1 MDFAGFCDEAVRAF
15 LLRGRDALFFC
26 LAICYRRAV
35 EVWVARRPGRFP
47 GGTYHAVGMN
57 FGKVRELVMT
67 VMELDA
73 LKDVDVRTVEK
84 EGLVDIREVEIDRSL
99 PLEER
104 KRAYLEA
111 VGNPYAVRVGDMKV
125 RLRFVEDG
133 GSFEEAFENMLR
145 NV

>member
-1 MDFAGFCDEAVRAF
+1 MDFAGFCDEAVREF

-26 LAICYRRAV
+26 LDICCRRAV
-35 EVWVARRPGRFP
+35 EVWGASAGGFP

-73 LKDVDVRTVEK
+73 LKDVDVRSVEK
-84 EGLVDIREVEIDRSL
+84 EGLVDIRKVEIDRSL

-125 RLRFVEDG
+125 KVRFAEDG

>member
-1 MDFAGFCDEAVRAF
+1 MDFAGFCDEAVRVF
-15 LLRGRDALFFC
+15 LLRGGDALFFC
-26 LAICYRRAV
+26 LAICCRRAV

-57 FGKVRELVMT
+57 FGKVRESVMT

-84 EGLVDIREVEIDRSL
+84 EGLVDIRKVEIDRSL

-125 RLRFVEDG
+125 RVRFAENGV
-133 GSFEEAFENMLR
+133 SFEEAFENMLR

>member
-26 LAICYRRAV
+26 LAICCRRAV
-35 EVWVARRPGRFP
+35 EVWGASAGRFP

-84 EGLVDIREVEIDRSL
+84 EGLVDIRKGEIDRSL

-125 RLRFVEDG
+125 RVRFAEDG

>member
-1 MDFAGFCDEAVRAF
+1 
-15 LLRGRDALFFC
+15 
-26 LAICYRRAV
+26 
-35 EVWVARRPGRFP
+35 
-47 GGTYHAVGMN
+47 
-57 FGKVRELVMT
+57 MT
-67 VMELDA
+67 AKELDA
-73 LKDVDVRTVEK
+73 LKGVDIRTVEK
-84 EGLVDIREVEIDRSL
+84 EALADIREVEVDRSL

-125 RLRFVEDG
+125 RVRFMEDG

>member
-26 LAICYRRAV
+26 LAICCRRAV

-125 RLRFVEDG
+125 RVRFMEGG

>member
-26 LAICYRRAV
+26 LAICCRRAV
-35 EVWVARRPGRFP
+35 EVWGASAGRFP

-84 EGLVDIREVEIDRSL
+84 EGLVDTREVEIDRSL

-125 RLRFVEDG
+125 RERFEDG

>member
-15 LLRGRDALFFC
+15 LLRGRGALFFC
-26 LAICYRRAV
+26 LAICCRRAV
-35 EVWVARRPGRFP
+35 EVWGASAGRFP
-47 GGTYHAVGMN
+47 GGTYHAIGMN

-125 RLRFVEDG
+125 KVRFAEDG

>member
-15 LLRGRDALFFC
+15 LLRAGMPYFFV
-26 LAICYRRAV
+26 LLYAAGGLLRSG
-35 EVWVARRPGRFP
+35 ARRPGGFP

-57 FGKVRELVMT
+57 FGKVRESVMT

-99 PLEER
+99 SLEER

-125 RLRFVEDG
+125 RVRFAEDG

>member
-26 LAICYRRAV
+26 LAICCRRAV
-35 EVWVARRPGRFP
+35 EVLGASAGGFP

-57 FGKVRELVMT
+57 FGKVREGIMAAK
-67 VMELDA
+67 ELDA
-73 LKDVDVRTVEK
+73 LKGVYIRTVEK
-84 EGLVDIREVEIDRSL
+84 EALADIREVEVDRSL
-99 PLEER
+99 SLEER

-125 RLRFVEDG
+125 RVRFAEDG

>member
-15 LLRGRDALFFC
+15 LLRGGDALFFC
-26 LAICYRRAV
+26 LDICCRRAV
-35 EVWVARRPGRFP
+35 EVWGASAGRFP
-47 GGTYHAVGMN
+47 GGTYHAIGMN

-125 RLRFVEDG
+125 KVRFAEDG

>member
-1 MDFAGFCDEAVRAF
+1 MRNRFDQQLETLHQELIGMGAMCQEAIAAGAAA
-15 LLRGRDALFFC
+15 LLDHDPAMAEV
-26 LAICYRRAV
+26 AIA
-35 EVWVARRPGRFP
+35 
-47 GGTYHAVGMN
+47 
-57 FGKVRELVMT
+57 
-67 VMELDA
+67 
-73 LKDVDVRTVEK
+73 
-84 EGLVDIREVEIDRSL
+84 REVEIDRSL

-125 RLRFVEDG
+125 RVRFAEDG

>member
-1 MDFAGFCDEAVRAF
+1 MLPEGCWGLSSASAG
-15 LLRGRDALFFC
+15 G
-26 LAICYRRAV
+26 
-35 EVWVARRPGRFP
+35 FP

-84 EGLVDIREVEIDRSL
+84 EGLVDIRGVEIDRSL

-125 RLRFVEDG
+125 RVRFAEDG
-133 GSFEEAFENMLR
+133 ASFEEAFENMLR

>member
-26 LAICYRRAV
+26 LAICCRRAV
-35 EVWVARRPGRFP
+35 EVWGASAGRFP
-47 GGTYHAVGMN
+47 GGTYHAIGMN

-84 EGLVDIREVEIDRSL
+84 EALVDIREGEVDRSL

-104 KRAYLEA
+104 KMAYLEA

-125 RLRFVEDG
+125 RVRFAEDG

>member
-1 MDFAGFCDEAVRAF
+1 MSCYMLPEGCWGLSSASAG
-15 LLRGRDALFFC
+15 G
-26 LAICYRRAV
+26 
-35 EVWVARRPGRFP
+35 FP

-125 RLRFVEDG
+125 RVRFMEGG

>member
-1 MDFAGFCDEAVRAF
+1 MDFAGFCDEAVRVF
-15 LLRGRDALFFC
+15 LLRGGDALFFC
-26 LAICYRRAV
+26 LAICCRRAV
-35 EVWVARRPGRFP
+35 EVWGASAGGFP

-84 EGLVDIREVEIDRSL
+84 EGLVDIRKVEIDRCL

-104 KRAYLEA
+104 KRAYLGRWGILMRC
-111 VGNPYAVRVGDMKV
+111 VWGI
-125 RLRFVEDG
+125 
-133 GSFEEAFENMLR
+133 
-145 NV
+145 

>member
-1 MDFAGFCDEAVRAF
+1 
-15 LLRGRDALFFC
+15 
-26 LAICYRRAV
+26 
-35 EVWVARRPGRFP
+35 
-47 GGTYHAVGMN
+47 
-57 FGKVRELVMT
+57 MT
-67 VMELDA
+67 AKELDA

-125 RLRFVEDG
+125 KVRFTENG
-133 GSFEEAFENMLR
+133 ASFEEVFENMLR

>member
-15 LLRGRDALFFC
+15 LLRGGDALFFC
-26 LAICYRRAV
+26 LDICCRRAV
-35 EVWVARRPGRFP
+35 EVWGASAGRFP
-47 GGTYHAVGMN
+47 GGTYHAIGMN

-84 EGLVDIREVEIDRSL
+84 EGLVDIREVEIDQSL

-125 RLRFVEDG
+125 RVRFAEDG

>member
-1 MDFAGFCDEAVRAF
+1 MRAF
-15 LLRGRDALFFC
+15 VRRVSRG
-26 LAICYRRAV
+26 
-35 EVWVARRPGRFP
+35 FP

-125 RLRFVEDG
+125 RVRFAEDG